1 MKKIL
6 LASTLV
12 LTVASSNA
20 LTIHQGDRF
29 DHGHRQA
36 LAAPDHGAVVFADS
50 HIPMTGGNSAT
61 TASFSDRSRPIL
73 IDTPIST
80 YPVLDN
86 GISPV
91 VAELAAP
98 VAAVPEPGTYA
109 LVLAGLAGIAFVM
122 RQKKQR

>member
-36 LAAPDHGAVVFADS
+36 LAAPHHGTVVFADS
-50 HIPMTGGNSAT
+50 HIPMAGGNSA
-61 TASFSDRSRPIL
+61 TASFSDRSRPSL